1 MKDDEYALAE
11 VLSKLD
17 QLDVSNRILQQT
29 AHEQHREFSNIQRHI
44 RDLRK
49 MVKHLVEK

>member
-1 MKDDEYALAE
+1 MKGDEYTLAE
-11 VLSKLD
+11 ALSKLD

-29 AHEQHREFSNIQRHI
+29 AHEQHREFTTIERHI

-49 MVKHLVEK
+49 IVNNLAK